1 MTRQSHRRRLAGA
14 LLLGCSLVPVA
25 EASLS
30 TATLVA
36 SAASPS
42 CISWRISG
50 ICYWLKCGW
59 GGCRI
64 RTSVRV
70 SHFIP
75 QAVVS
80 AYHAPGENPWREM
93 SLVSGAAGGIENAV
107 TSVLSGVSAGG
118 GNSEQKFE
126 AKRKTALHFFMRMLS
141 VIRQP
146 PLSAAV
152 FRGIPVTAQPHRCFL
167 IT

>member
-50 ICYWLKCGW
+50 ICYWLKC
-59 GGCRI
+59 
-64 RTSVRV
+64 
-70 SHFIP
+70 
-75 QAVVS
+75 AV
-80 AYHAPGENPWREM
+80 AARCAGNG
-93 SLVSGAAGGIENAV
+93 VSGSDNSRE
-107 TSVLSGVSAGG
+107 T
-118 GNSEQKFE
+118 GNRGAEPGQHVGKS
-126 AKRKTALHFFMRMLS
+126 
-141 VIRQP
+141 
-146 PLSAAV
+146 LSAQRFCQPAG
-152 FRGIPVTAQPHRCFL
+152 RG
-167 IT
+167 

>member
-50 ICYWLKCGW
+50 ICYWLKCG
-59 GGCRI
+59 G
-64 RTSVRV
+64 
-70 SHFIP
+70 
-75 QAVVS
+75 A
-80 AYHAPGENPWREM
+80 AA
-93 SLVSGAAGGIENAV
+93 VSGH
-107 TSVLSGVSAGG
+107 LSGVTFYSAGG
-118 GNSEQKFE
+118 GLGLPC
-126 AKRKTALHFFMRMLS
+126 R
-141 VIRQP
+141 
-146 PLSAAV
+146 
-152 FRGIPVTAQPHRCFL
+152 
-167 IT
+167 